1 MRILL
6 HYDPDKRITVFDV
19 LKSPAFASIV
29 LTIRQRYPAIAEA
42 ELMDLEAY
50 HAATISEYT
59 TEENVAIEQ
68 AFKECWKRVK
78 WLNEEKETE
87 K

>member
-6 HYDPDKRITVFDV
+6 HHEPDKRITVVDV
-19 LKSPAFASIV
+19 LKSPVFASIV

-50 HAATISEYT
+50 HAATMSEYT
-59 TEENVAIEQ
+59 TEENIAIEQ
-68 AFKECWKRVK
+68 AIKKCWKQVEL
-78 WLNEEKETE
+78 LNKEKETV